1 RDASRSRRMSTSES
15 APYEALTEL
24 IEHELELAGAG
35 RFSELAEATIARIE
49 LVKTLPHT
57 PPSCARESLERASV
71 LQQRLKIEVL
81 RGRGAVL
88 AALADVERAKR
99 AARGY
104 APPRFRS
111 HLSTS
116 A

>member
-1 RDASRSRRMSTSES
+1 M
-15 APYEALTEL
+15 
-24 IEHELELAGAG
+24 
-35 RFSELAEATIARIE
+35 
-49 LVKTLPHT
+49 
-57 PPSCARESLERASV
+57 
-71 LQQRLKIEVL
+71 QQRLKIEVL
-81 RGRGAVL
+81 RGREAVL

>member
-1 RDASRSRRMSTSES
+1 MSES
-15 APYEALTEL
+15 EAAPYEALTEL

-35 RFSELAEATIARIE
+35 RFEELAEATIARIQ
-49 LVKTLPHT
+49 LAGTLPHT
-57 PPSCARESLERASV
+57 PPASAREPLERADI

-81 RGRGAVL
+81 RGREAVL

-104 APPRFRS
+104 APPRLRS